1 MNKYLQIIIDWAE
14 VWALLIPLLV
24 YYVYK
29 PKAAWTK
36 PLKLYLLIALLIN
49 FTGNLIWY
57 RLRLGIGDWMYSN
70 FSYFYNNKDEFDNT
84 LLYNLHSL
92 IRFLFFAWFF
102 NYLSKTFKKLNTVIP
117 AMLLLMVF
125 ITFTFY
131 KDIRQFSSLLL
142 GTEAALLLVYCL
154 VYYLLL
160 LKDEESSIKKSPQ
173 FWTVTGLSIYVVIN
187 FPIFLFY
194 NVLSKQA
201 ENFAINIWDIHNISY
216 LVLCLFIAKS
226 FYADK
231 Q

>member
-1 MNKYLQIIIDWAE
+1 MNKYLQIVIDWAE

-29 PKAAWTK
+29 PKAAWAK

-102 NYLSKTFKKLNTVIP
+102 NYLSITFRKLNSVIP
-117 AMLLLMVF
+117 AMFLLMVF

-160 LKDEESSIKKSPQ
+160 LKDEDSSIKKSPQ